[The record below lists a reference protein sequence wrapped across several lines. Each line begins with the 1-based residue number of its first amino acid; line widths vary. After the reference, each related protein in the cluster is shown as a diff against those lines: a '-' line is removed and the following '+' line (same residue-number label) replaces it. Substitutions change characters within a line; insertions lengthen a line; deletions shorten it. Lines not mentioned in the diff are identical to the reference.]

1 MATAP
6 HPDDPPPPGRP
17 GVRRRRGIQTRVVT
31 ASVVLVASALT
42 VAVLVT
48 WQVLL
53 ARVDER
59 IETAMVQEVE
69 ELRLLADGTD
79 PETGRPFGDDAAA
92 IFEVFLGRNVPEPGE
107 AFYTFVD
114 GAPFL
119 RSFTAPRELLE
130 LPALADRWAATTEP
144 TRSNDDTPLGPIRW
158 LAVPLLSPT
167 DERVVGTFVVVFFPE
182 AEQAE
187 VLAAVRVVAVTGIV
201 TLVLAGLVAWSIAGR
216 VVRPIRGLTATARTL
231 NERDLSGRFETEGD
245 DEVAELGATFN
256 EMVER
261 LEQGFDQ
268 QRRFLDDV
276 AHELRTPITI
286 AQGHLDLLEAMTDD
300 TETAEAAEAAEA
312 VGIVRDELDRMGRYV
327 SDLLLLAKAERPDF
341 LHIEP
346 VDLGEL
352 AAVVLERVGSLGRR
366 GWTDDGSPRPGR
378 VAVLADPVRLEQ
390 ALLNLAGNAVEH
402 TAEGDEIGIGITVV
416 PGGEHTAPVVELRVR
431 DTGPGVAP
439 EVAETLFHRHTRG
452 ASARTQRRE
461 GMGIGLSIVDA
472 IARAHGGHA
481 AVRPTPGGGATFVVT
496 IPLDTG
502 LTGQVPAVE
511 PVPDPS
517 EVP

>member
-1 MATAP
+1 MTTAAR
-6 HPDDPPPPGRP
+6 PDDPPAPGRS
-17 GVRRRRGIQTRVVT
+17 GVRRRSGIRTRVVT

-42 VAVLVT
+42 VAVVVT

-59 IETAMVQEVE
+59 IDTAMLQEVE

-119 RSFTAPRELLE
+119 RSFTAPRELLD
-130 LPALADRWAATTEP
+130 LPALADRWATTTEP
-144 TRSNDDTPLGPIRW
+144 TRSDDDTPLGPIRW

-167 DERVVGTFVVVFFPE
+167 DDRVAGTFVVVFFPE
-182 AEQAE
+182 AERAE

-201 TLVLAGLVAWSIAGR
+201 ALVLASLVAWSIAGR
-216 VVRPIRGLTATARTL
+216 VVRPIRKLTATARTL

-286 AQGHLDLLEAMTDD
+286 AQGHLDLLEATTDD
-300 TETAEAAEAAEA
+300 TDTAETVA
-312 VGIVRDELDRMGRYV
+312 IVRDELDRMSRYV

-352 AAVVLERVGSLGRR
+352 ASVVLERVGSLGRR
-366 GWTDDGSPRPGR
+366 SWTDDGSPRPGHI
-378 VAVLADPVRLEQ
+378 AVLADPVRLEQ

-402 TAEGDEIGIGITVV
+402 TSEGDEIGIGIFVV
-416 PGGEHTAPVVELRVR
+416 PGGTEHPAPVVELRVR

-439 EVAETLFHRHTRG
+439 DVAETLFHRHSRG
-452 ASARTQRRE
+452 ASERTRRRE

-472 IARAHGGHA
+472 IARAHGGQA
-481 AVRPTPGGGATFVVT
+481 AVGPTPGGGATFVVT

-502 LTGQVPAVE
+502 LTGPVPAVE
-511 PVPDPS
+511 TIPDPS